1 MAILYIMTK
10 TVLVFS
16 ILTVLLVFAPSA
28 IMGQTDVKVESE
40 TKAEVGV
47 KAGSET
53 ESETESGSETES
65 ESESTTKTEG
75 EVKTQAKGEVKAQS
89 ETKSSEESKEKSQ
102 SSASSETKTQASLG
116 NMQVTTRADI
126 KAQVGLPAKY
136 MMPAVSASNSFSLQT
151 NQHLYKPGDMINV
164 QGSIWTDILTSLS
177 GSDTVTV
184 KLLDKQ
190 RNVISET
197 ESQIASDG
205 KYSAEIMMPTDAV
218 KGAYTV
224 TTSVNTD
231 AELSSLVGLKGNAN
245 LGASTKVAVVP
256 PQVFKINVENH
267 GDYDVKVATN
277 STVKDVKF
285 NGDQKKVSVTV
296 EGQSGTKGVSHI
308 SIPKSMVSGNFMVMI
323 DGKAVANDQVI
334 VTQHTE
340 TETEVEVNY
349 NHSIH
354 TIDVVGTQAV
364 PEFGTVA
371 VLILTVAILSIVAI
385 SSKSKLSLVPKI

>member
-1 MAILYIMTK
+1 MTK

-16 ILTVLLVFAPSA
+16 ILAAMLVFAPSA
-28 IMGQTDVKVESE
+28 IMGQTDVGVESE

-53 ESETESGSETES
+53 ESETESGSESSAEA
-65 ESESTTKTEG
+65 ETKA
-75 EVKTQAKGEVKAQS
+75 QAKGEVKAQS
-89 ETKSSEESKEKSQ
+89 ETKSSEQSQEKSQ
-102 SSASSETKTQASLG
+102 SSSSSETKAQTSLG

-126 KAQVGLPAKY
+126 KAKVGLPAKY
-136 MMPAVSASNSFSLQT
+136 PMPAVSASNSFSLQT
-151 NQHLYKPGDMINV
+151 NQHLYKPGDMITV
-164 QGSIWTDILTSLS
+164 QGSIWTDLMASLS

-190 RNVISET
+190 RNVVYET
-197 ESQIASDG
+197 ESKIASDG
-205 KYSAEIMMPTDAV
+205 KYSAEFMMPSDAA
-218 KGAYTV
+218 KGSYTV

-231 AELSSLVGLKGNAN
+231 ADLSGIVGLKGKAN

-256 PQVFKINVENH
+256 PQVFKVNVENH
-267 GDYDVKVATN
+267 GDFDVKVATN

-308 SIPKSMVSGNFMVMI
+308 SIPKSMVSGDFMVMI
-323 DGKAVANDQVI
+323 DGKAVANDKVI

-340 TETEVEVNY
+340 AETEVEVNY
-349 NHSIH
+349 NHSVH

-385 SSKSKLSLVPKI
+385 SARSKLSLVPKI